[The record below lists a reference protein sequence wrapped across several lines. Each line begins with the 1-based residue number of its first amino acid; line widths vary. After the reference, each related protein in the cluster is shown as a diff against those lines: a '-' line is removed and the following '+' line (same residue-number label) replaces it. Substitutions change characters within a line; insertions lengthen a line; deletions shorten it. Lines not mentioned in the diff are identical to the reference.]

1 MHYWKFAVCV
11 AVVSTLHLSK
21 ITADESEVASERNGV
36 EDEGSS
42 SYASN
47 EAVQYTDSY
56 ANYYATQWTPELYK
70 QYGLPQDYFASQH
83 AQRKPLRKQGF
94 AQSMTDMLG
103 EEAGIVLGTLGA
115 ILGSLAVVGVG
126 INAGNVGSLST
137 DQDSIC
143 SAVKTLGAIDVSSAS
158 TTDTTT
164 GTELNALITAIE
176 AVATPSC

>member
-1 MHYWKFAVCV
+1 MIFY
-11 AVVSTLHLSK
+11 VVGLSFYLIDAYYENIIVIYNSIQ

-103 EEAGIVLGTLGA
+103 EEAG
-115 ILGSLAVVGVG
+115 
-126 INAGNVGSLST
+126 
-137 DQDSIC
+137 
-143 SAVKTLGAIDVSSAS
+143 VSNK
-158 TTDTTT
+158 
-164 GTELNALITAIE
+164 E
-176 AVATPSC
+176 

>member
-21 ITADESEVASERNGV
+21 VIHVLHIFNTENAYYENIIVIYNSIQITADESEVASERNGV

-103 EEAGIVLGTLGA
+103 EEAG
-115 ILGSLAVVGVG
+115 
-126 INAGNVGSLST
+126 
-137 DQDSIC
+137 
-143 SAVKTLGAIDVSSAS
+143 VSNK
-158 TTDTTT
+158 
-164 GTELNALITAIE
+164 E
-176 AVATPSC
+176 

>member
-1 MHYWKFAVCV
+1 MIFYIVGLLFYLTNAYYENIIVIYN
-11 AVVSTLHLSK
+11 SIQ

-103 EEAGIVLGTLGA
+103 EEAG
-115 ILGSLAVVGVG
+115 
-126 INAGNVGSLST
+126 
-137 DQDSIC
+137 
-143 SAVKTLGAIDVSSAS
+143 VSNK
-158 TTDTTT
+158 
-164 GTELNALITAIE
+164 G
-176 AVATPSC
+176 